1 MSVTTKKQYTSAK
14 YTVTIYFHNNGG
26 GTVPSS
32 VSASKTSNASSVTV
46 TAKIPS
52 TIPTRS
58 GYNFLGWAGSAS
70 GSVARH
76 PGESINRTFTR
87 QATYT
92 NTTTEYID
100 GNNVILTQHYT
111 SSSQSTTLN
120 YYAVWEAT
128 GSTVSTT
135 DGTLGTEQTLTITPL
150 DNSYVHTLRYSFAGQ
165 TGTIASNVA
174 VVENVPT
181 TVDWTPPLSLAEYL
195 TDAESAAC
203 TIYCDS
209 YDTDN
214 VLVGTTQTTITLSV
228 PSNVKCTIAS
238 VTLAETVAGINAKFG
253 AFVQNKSVISV
264 TGTFIS
270 GSGAPPSGAYG
281 ATVQSVTVTINGQ
294 TLNGNGQ
301 TTNTLATSGTN
312 SYTMTI
318 TDSRGRT
325 DSYTSTFNVLA
336 YNAPSVSMTAE
347 RDGTTQ
353 TTINVAYSWNISACS
368 DLNDKS
374 ITITYEDSGGNSTDV
389 PITPAT
395 YSGTGTYAITGT
407 DISDS
412 YDITVMVED
421 YFSIVTN
428 TATVAPAGNRIL
440 HFSATDK
447 TIAAHGAN
455 PEDGADHE
463 YFPIEFHD
471 SVTVGGAELCK
482 SLWTGTWSSGDIT
495 VPGLSNY
502 TLFKVRIANKSDH
515 VVTGVGLLATISV
528 GSDGSTYYFKGHGG
542 QAYSSSVYYNYYI
555 GATVSGDTLTF
566 TACWGRNGPSNGSNT
581 AKEVI
586 EIIGII

>member
-1 MSVTTKKQYTSAK
+1 MAVVKSYSYTSAR
-14 YTVTIYFHNNGG
+14 YTVGLRFHGNGG
-26 GTVPSS
+26 TAPSD
-32 VSASKTSNASSVTV
+32 VSASKTSSAASVTV

-58 GYNFLGWAGSAS
+58 GYKFLGWSGTNG
-70 GSVARH
+70 GSVARY
-76 PGESINRTFTR
+76 PGDSINRTFTR
-87 QATYT
+87 QATYSYT
-92 NTTTEYID
+92 SEVQDEGTRYI
-100 GNNVILTQHYT
+100 TYHYT
-111 SSSQSTTLN
+111 TSPQSTTLN

-135 DGTLGTEQTLTITPL
+135 DGTLGVQQTLTITPL
-150 DNSYVHTLRYSFAGQ
+150 DPSYVHTLRFDFAGQ

-174 VVENVPT
+174 TST
-181 TVDWTPPLSLAEYL
+181 TWTPPLSLAEYL

-209 YDTDN
+209 YDANN

-253 AFVQNKSVISV
+253 AFVQNKSIISV
-264 TGTFIS
+264 TGTFNS

-301 TTNTLATSGTN
+301 LTNTLNTSGTN

-347 RDGTTQ
+347 RDASTNS
-353 TTINVAYSWNISACS
+353 TINVAYSWNISACS
-368 DLNDKS
+368 DLNDKG

-412 YDITVMVED
+412 YDITVTVED
-421 YFSIVTN
+421 FFSQVTN
-428 TATVAPAGNRIL
+428 TASVALAGNRIL

-471 SVTVGGAELCK
+471 SVTVGGAELYK
-482 SLWTGTWSSGDIT
+482 SLWTGSWSSGDIT
-495 VPGLSNY
+495 IDGLSNY
-502 TLFKVRIANKSDH
+502 HMFQVRIGRKSDH
-515 VVTGVGLLATISV
+515 TLFATSITAYLS
-528 GSDGSTYYFKGHGG
+528 STAFRGHG
-542 QAYSSSVYYNYYI
+542 AYCDTTSTYYNYYLN
-555 GATVSGDTLTF
+555 ATASGDTLTF
-566 TACWGRNGPSNGSNT
+566 VGCFGRSGPSNGSNT
-581 AKEVI
+581 ALEVK

>member
-1 MSVTTKKQYTSAK
+1 MAHVTKNVYTSAK
-14 YTVTIYFHNNGG
+14 YTVTLHFNSNGG
-26 GTVPSS
+26 GTVPSN

-76 PGESINRTFTR
+76 PGDSINRTFTR
-87 QATYT
+87 QATLTSTKSEDVGGDIVTTYT
-92 NTTTEYID
+92 
-100 GNNVILTQHYT
+100 YT
-111 SSSQSTTLN
+111 SSNQSTTLN

-135 DGTLGTEQTLTITPL
+135 DGTLGVQQTLTITPL
-150 DNSYVHTLRYSFAGQ
+150 DPSYVHTLRYDFAGQ

-174 VVENVPT
+174 TST
-181 TVDWTPPLSLAEYL
+181 TWTPSIGLAEYL
-195 TDAESAAC
+195 TDAASAAC

-209 YDTDN
+209 YDTNN

-238 VTLAETVAGINAKFG
+238 VTLAETVAGINAKFS
-253 AFVQNKSVISV
+253 AFVQNKSIISV
-264 TGTFIS
+264 TGTFNS
-270 GSGAPPSGAYG
+270 GSGSPAYG

-301 TTNTLATSGTN
+301 LTNILNTSGTN

-347 RDGTTQ
+347 RDASTNS
-353 TTINVAYSWNISACS
+353 TINVSYGWTISACS
-368 DLNDKS
+368 NLNDKS

-389 PITPAT
+389 PITPGT

-412 YDITVMVED
+412 YDITVTVTD
-421 YFSIVTN
+421 FFASVTN
-428 TATVAPAGNRIL
+428 TATVAQAGNRIL

-447 TIAAHGAN
+447 TISAHGAN

-471 SVTVGGAELCK
+471 AVKIGGAELYK
-482 SLWTGTWSSGDIT
+482 SLWTGTWSSGNIT
-495 VPGLSNY
+495 VDGLSNY
-502 TLFKVRIANKSDH
+502 HMFQVRISRKSDH
-515 VVTGVGLLATISV
+515 LLLGTSV
-528 GSDGSTYYFKGHGG
+528 LVFLSSTASNTYFRGIGAYCDSTSTYI
-542 QAYSSSVYYNYYI
+542 NYYLN
-555 GATVSGDTLTF
+555 ATVSGDTLTWV
-566 TACWGRNGPSNGSNT
+566 ACFARNGPSGGSNV
-581 AKEVI
+581 AMEVS

>member
-1 MSVTTKKQYTSAK
+1 MSTTTINK
-14 YTVTIYFHNNGG
+14 YGNATYVHRITFYANGG
-26 GTVPSS
+26 GTVPGQ
-32 VSASKTSNASSVTV
+32 ASKSKTGNASTYTIATS
-46 TAKIPS
+46 IPS
-52 TIPTRS
+52 TKPTRI
-58 GYNFLGWAGSAS
+58 GYEFKGYAKSAN
-70 GSVARH
+70 GSVAYQ
-76 PGESINRTFTR
+76 PGGSISHTFTR
-87 QATYT
+87 TATL
-92 NTTTEYID
+92 D
-100 GNNVILTQHYT
+100 H
-111 SSSQSTTLN
+111 STTVTYDGGTLITN
-120 YYAVWEAT
+120 YYNCSDKSYTTYVYAIWEAT

-135 DGTLGTEQTLTITPL
+135 DGTLGVQQTLTISPL
-150 DNSYVHTLRYSFAGQ
+150 DPSYVHTLRYDFAGQ

-174 VVENVPT
+174 TST
-181 TVDWTPPLSLAEYL
+181 TWTPSIDLAEYL

-209 YDTDN
+209 YDANN

-253 AFVQNKSVISV
+253 AFVQNKSIISV
-264 TGTFIS
+264 TGTFNS

-301 TTNTLATSGTN
+301 LTNILNTSGTN

-325 DSYTSTFNVLA
+325 DSYTSTFNVLS

-347 RDGTTQ
+347 RDASTNS
-353 TTINVAYSWNISACS
+353 TINVSYGWTISACS
-368 DLNDKS
+368 DLNDKG

-389 PITPAT
+389 PITPGT
-395 YSGTGTYAITGT
+395 YSGTATYAITGT

-412 YDITVMVED
+412 YDITVTVTD
-421 YFSIVTN
+421 FFSSVTN

-447 TIAAHGAN
+447 TISAHGAN

-463 YFPIEFHD
+463 FFPIEFHD
-471 SVTVGGAELCK
+471 TVTIGGAELYK
-482 SLWTGTWSSGDIT
+482 SLWSGIWSSGDIT
-495 VPGLSNY
+495 VDGLSNY
-502 TLFKVRIANKSDH
+502 NLFQIRIGRKSDH
-515 VVTGVGLLATISV
+515 YTYRTSILATIGGVDRDSIN
-528 GSDGSTYYFKGHGG
+528 GDGGLATSSSAYARYYF
-542 QAYSSSVYYNYYI
+542 AASR
-555 GATVSGDTLTF
+555 SGDTLSF
-566 TACWGRNGPSNGSNT
+566 TACFARASGSSSNV
-581 AKEVI
+581 AAEVH